1 MERYNNDNPSTNDP
15 SISGDDNSN
24 STSSDD
30 ESNQETSMNTTTVE
44 NRSFMVPNSTLFSV
58 DIMITKTEIYIHIY
72 LRSARQKKLT
82 LKNGH
87 GLKRKKGKFKFNNDC
102 NNIIARSIWFTNE
115 YIING
120 ALQVKDAHLANAQ
133 LS

>member
-58 DIMITKTEIYIHIY
+58 DIMITKTEI
-72 LRSARQKKLT
+72 KKLY
-82 LKNGH
+82 
-87 GLKRKKGKFKFNNDC
+87 
-102 NNIIARSIWFTNE
+102 IWD
-115 YIING
+115 
-120 ALQVKDAHLANAQ
+120 LLVKE
-133 LS
+133 S